1 MSRWTAKGGT
11 MANRRTFLQLI
22 SQAPLVGGLFAR
34 GALAA
39 PTAKTPDYFADLGV
53 KPFINAA
60 GTYTM
65 LTASLMPPAVMEAMS
80 YASRRFYRL
89 GEVQDA
95 VGKRIAEL
103 LQAEAAMVTSGAAGA
118 LTCGT
123 AACLTGDD
131 PQKTLQLPDLTGLK
145 SEVLVQKSHR
155 YGYDHAVRATGV
167 KMVEVETAA
176 ELEQAAGERTAMM
189 LFFNDA
195 DPRGQIHAA
204 DWVSLGK
211 KLRIPT
217 FVDASAD
224 VPPVENLSKYVKMGF
239 DLVTYSG
246 GKGLCG
252 PQSAGLL
259 VGRKDLIAAARL
271 NTSPY
276 SDTIARG
283 MKVNKEEMLGMLV
296 ALELYMR
303 RDHAAEG
310 REWDRRCGVIASAA
324 KKFPSVTTEVVMPP
338 IANHTPHLFIR
349 WDETKLKISP
359 REVMQRLRAGNP
371 AIEPCPMTDDKQLVF
386 TVWMLQSG
394 EAEVVARALTKILGV
409 PA

>member
-1 MSRWTAKGGT
+1 
-11 MANRRTFLQLI
+11 
-22 SQAPLVGGLFAR
+22 
-34 GALAA
+34 
-39 PTAKTPDYFADLGV
+39 
-53 KPFINAA
+53 
-60 GTYTM
+60 
-65 LTASLMPPAVMEAMS
+65 MEAMT

-103 LQAEAAMVTSGAAGA
+103 LGAEAAMVTSGAAGA
-118 LTCGT
+118 LTIGT

-131 PQKTLQLPDLTGLK
+131 QKKISQLPDLTGMK
-145 SEVLVQKSHR
+145 SEVLIQKAHR
-155 YGYDHAVRATGV
+155 YGYDHAVRATGIR
-167 KMVEVETAA
+167 MMEVETAA
-176 ELEQAAGERTAMM
+176 ELEKAAGERTAQRAAMM

-204 DWVSLGK
+204 EWVGLGK
-211 KLRIPT
+211 KLGIPT
-217 FVDASAD
+217 FNDASAD

-246 GKGLCG
+246 GKGLRG

-276 SDTIARG
+276 SDSIARG

-296 ALELYMR
+296 ALELYIK
-303 RDHAAEG
+303 RDHAAES
-310 REWDRRCGVIASAA
+310 REWDRRVNVIASAA
-324 KKFPSVTTEVVMPP
+324 KKFPSVTTEVTVLP

-349 WDETKLKISP
+349 WDEAKLKIGP
-359 REVMQRLRAGNP
+359 REVLNRLRAGTP
-371 AIEPCPMTDDKQLVF
+371 AIEACPMTDDKQLVF
-386 TVWMLQSG
+386 TVWMLQPG
-394 EAEVVARALTKILGV
+394 EAELVAQALTGILAKPV
-409 PA
+409 